1 MNCKCLELK
10 KWLKKEITLLEE
22 MKKVVTRESNLH
34 NTLDA
39 KILAY
44 SVVLEGLN

>member
-10 KWLKKEITLLEE
+10 KLLKKEIKHLEE
-22 MKKVVTRESNLH
+22 IKKVVVHGSNLH

-44 SVVLEGLN
+44 LIVLEGLN